1 MNPEVNCTA
10 FAGIDWGDSSHQVC
24 VLDSEG
30 TVLGEKAFAHSGE
43 GLRDMITWL
52 LACVS
57 CISAQVAVAIERP
70 HGAVV
75 DTLLNRGFQVGA
87 INPKQSDRFRDR
99 FSPAGAKDDR
109 RDARVLASAI
119 RTDPHCFRM
128 LSPLPAEQVT
138 LRECSRMTED
148 LTEQRTKLTNQI
160 RQRLHEYFPQFLELG
175 GMLYTLWLLELWKL
189 IPTPERAKRVR
200 LRTVA
205 TLMKKHRIR
214 RLTPEQVL
222 QILRSPSVYVAPGVL
237 DASVRNIQRLCALL
251 HVVNEQLREAKRET
265 EALLDEMDAATQPA
279 PEEECPVA
287 GERGTD
293 ESRSEETATESEY
306 RHSIIAI
313 LRSMPGIGTTVL
325 ATLLSEAG
333 ELISKQDYRALRC
346 LCGVAPVTRRS
357 GKTRTV
363 VRRLAM
369 HKRLNN
375 AIYHWAMVAMQHDP
389 ISKAKYRA
397 LRARGHSHGRALRT
411 VGDRLLGV
419 ACAML
424 RNGTLFDPERISRG
438 AQA

>member
-57 CISAQVAVAIERP
+57 CISAQIAVAIERP

-119 RTDPHCFRM
+119 RTDPHCFRT
-128 LSPLPAEQVT
+128 LSPLPARQVA

-200 LRTVA
+200 LKTVA

-222 QILRSPSVYVAPGVL
+222 QSLRSPSVYVV
-237 DASVRNIQRLCALL
+237 SVR
-251 HVVNEQLREAKRET
+251 KF
-265 EALLDEMDAATQPA
+265 
-279 PEEECPVA
+279 
-287 GERGTD
+287 
-293 ESRSEETATESEY
+293 TATPNTGDF
-306 RHSIIAI
+306 RGILPHSVMYGAI
-313 LRSMPGIGTTVL
+313 
-325 ATLLSEAG
+325 
-333 ELISKQDYRALRC
+333 
-346 LCGVAPVTRRS
+346 
-357 GKTRTV
+357 
-363 VRRLAM
+363 
-369 HKRLNN
+369 
-375 AIYHWAMVAMQHDP
+375 
-389 ISKAKYRA
+389 
-397 LRARGHSHGRALRT
+397 
-411 VGDRLLGV
+411 
-419 ACAML
+419 
-424 RNGTLFDPERISRG
+424 
-438 AQA
+438 